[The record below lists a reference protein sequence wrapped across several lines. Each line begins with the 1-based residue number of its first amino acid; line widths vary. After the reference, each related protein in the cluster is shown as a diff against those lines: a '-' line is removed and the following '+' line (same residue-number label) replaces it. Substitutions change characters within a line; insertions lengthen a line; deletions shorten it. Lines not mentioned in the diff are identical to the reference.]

1 LLCQL
6 VGVDER
12 TTLRGAA
19 IEGSSLPTTR
29 SAVPLVA
36 AHRRLA
42 GPADHRGAVADL

>member
-1 LLCQL
+1 LLCRL

-12 TTLRGAA
+12 TTLRDAA

-42 GPADHRGAVADL
+42 DQPTIAAPLPT